1 MKTLIYM
8 TLILGML
15 SIPAFAQDTP
25 RDLRDLVGARAS
37 SGESELRRRGFTF
50 VKTEEG
56 GDRKW
61 SNWWNNR
68 RNLCITV
75 VTMNGRYNSI
85 VDSPAFDCNRGN
97 NAGGGG
103 NNNNQQMNP
112 PAWAVGTF
120 YGSGPNGE
128 RITLTI
134 SNTGNV
140 QADINGGMSYGIYIT
155 GNRFNINGAIARVTR
170 QRNGILTTR
179 VDNGE
184 QIAYSRTTWG
194 GGNQGGNQG
203 GNKVD
208 VSDLVGARASSGERE
223 MQSRGFRNVDG
234 FKTGNTSYTIWWRR
248 QSRQCIQVATAN
260 GRYDSLVDIQTHP
273 RCN

>member
-1 MKTLIYM
+1 MNNLIR
-8 TLILGML
+8 LFCV
-15 SIPAFAQDTP
+15 SIVLAFPGFAQETP

-37 SGESELRRRGFTF
+37 SGESQLRSRGFAF

-85 VDSPAFDCNRGN
+85 VDSLPFDCNRGN
-97 NAGGGG
+97 NAGGGSSDR
-103 NNNNQQMNP
+103 QVDP
-112 PAWAVGTF
+112 PSWAVGRF
-120 YGSGPNGE
+120 YGRGPGGE
-128 RITLTI
+128 SISLVITDL
-134 SNTGNV
+134 GHV
-140 QADINGGMSYGIYIT
+140 EADVNGGISRGMFIT
-155 GNRFNINGAIARVTR
+155 GDRININGAVARVTR

-184 QIAYSRTTWG
+184 RITYSRTLFGG
-194 GGNQGGNQG
+194 GGNQGGS
-203 GNKVD
+203 KVD
-208 VSDLVGARASSGERE
+208 VSDLVGARGSSGERE
-223 MQSRGFRNVDG
+223 LQSRGFRNVDG

-260 GRYDSLVDIQTHP
+260 GRYDSLVDIGQHP